1 MDKRQDKKAQFQQA
15 DRRRR
20 PAALVAALVILA
32 VAGVGAWLVLFPAGG
47 GFTQV
52 TAENGQ
58 VTVPAADLAD
68 GQARFYRYAGR
79 GGEVEFF
86 LVKSSDGVIRAAFD
100 TCDVC
105 YKARKGY
112 RQEGN
117 FMVCNNCNQQFRTD
131 LVNEIKGG
139 CNPAPLARRL
149 ENGQV
154 VIATSDLAGGRSYF
168 AVAAD

>member
-1 MDKRQDKKAQFQQA
+1 MEKRQEKKAQFEQNN
-15 DRRRR
+15 RSRR
-20 PAALVAALVILA
+20 PLRAAAILVMMIGV
-32 VAGVGAWLVLFPAGG
+32 GVGAWLLLSPAGG
-47 GFTQV
+47 GFVQV

-58 VTVPAADLAD
+58 VTVPAAGLAD

-79 GGEVEFF
+79 SGEVEFF
-86 LVKSSDGVIRAAFD
+86 LVKSADGVIRAAFD

-105 YKARKGY
+105 YKSRKGY